1 MPETLTHSRLAC
13 FRACPRRHQLRYELL
28 LRPEIDSDVLRIGR
42 AFAVAVEADSKGL
55 DAETA
60 LAGRLDDPFEAA
72 MVAAMFTC
80 HKARW
85 SAASLES
92 VAEELPFD
100 IPVLNP
106 ETGRD
111 SRVWRLAGRIDRIVR
126 LADGRLALM
135 EYKTTSRDFAPGS
148 HYWTRLHLDLQLS
161 IYLIAARELGYAIDT
176 ILYDVTRRPSLR
188 PLKATPPEV
197 RKYTK
202 DGRLYATQRETDETP
217 EEFAVR
223 VSTYLSENAEA
234 SFARIEIAR
243 TDDELRD
250 CRREVWAQQLVL
262 REAQRSGCWY
272 RNPES
277 CVSATG
283 TTCEYLPICQFNDLD
298 VRTPLGFRRAEDA
311 HEELTRLPYA
321 DPGQAGYAR
330 PGQAGHLPEGA
341 SDVR

>member
-1 MPETLTHSRLAC
+1 MHETLTLTHSRLAC
-13 FRACPRRHQLRYELL
+13 FRACPRRHQLRYEFL

-55 DAETA
+55 DHEAA

-72 MVAAMFTC
+72 MVAAMFAC

-85 SAASLES
+85 SAAPLKS

-100 IPVLNP
+100 IAVVNP
-106 ETGRD
+106 ETGRA
-111 SRVWRLAGRIDRIVR
+111 STVWRLAGRIDRIVR
-126 LADGRLALM
+126 LPDGRLALM

-161 IYLIAARELGYAIDT
+161 IYLIAARELGYEIDT

-188 PLKATPPEV
+188 PLKATPPDA

-202 DGRLYATQRETDETP
+202 DGRLYATQREADETP
-217 EEFAVR
+217 EDFATR
-223 VSTYLSENAEA
+223 VATYLSENAEG

-250 CRREVWAQQLVL
+250 CQREVWAQQLVL
-262 REAQRSGCWY
+262 REAQRSGCWF

-283 TTCEYLPICQFNDLD
+283 TTCEYLPVCQFTDLAT
-298 VRTPLGFRRAEDA
+298 RTPVGFRRAEET
-311 HEELTRLPYA
+311 HEELA
-321 DPGQAGYAR
+321 NASPGQAGYAR
-330 PGQAGHLPEGA
+330 PGQAGHEAEGVVN
-341 SDVR
+341 VR